1 VRCKILTYCG
11 SARSGIGQRNHLKK
25 CTPSVSWCPAC
36 GEDIENGASTNITCE
51 RCKEV
56 VYCSQRCLNNDFNNH
71 VHRCPLTL
79 PNPIVIEMQAVPTSG
94 EGRAQMLTLLQP
106 GGVRGQQGILIDNEE
121 VIASVKNERWRLSRN
136 LQKAL
141 EADEKNAA
149 KCKEARD
156 KVLEWYI
163 QHNPRSSMETWRA
176 EAVSAKAVTELL
188 QTITGNNDFVCT
200 REMWQAAIQVKD
212 DLLVKI
218 AQKRGAERGQRTWTT
233 CIESEPE
240 ILLCFQGNPS
250 DQQTSS
256 TSAAEECG
264 NRCDG

>member
-1 VRCKILTYCG
+1 
-11 SARSGIGQRNHLKK
+11 
-25 CTPSVSWCPAC
+25 
-36 GEDIENGASTNITCE
+36 
-51 RCKEV
+51 
-56 VYCSQRCLNNDFNNH
+56 
-71 VHRCPLTL
+71 
-79 PNPIVIEMQAVPTSG
+79 M
-94 EGRAQMLTLLQP
+94 
-106 GGVRGQQGILIDNEE
+106 RGQDGILVDNEE
-121 VIASVKNERWRLSRN
+121 LIASVKNERWRLSRN

-149 KCKEARD
+149 KCEEARD
-156 KVLEWYI
+156 GVLEWCI
-163 QHNPRSSMETWRA
+163 QHNPRSSIETWRA
-176 EAVSAKAVTELL
+176 EAASAKAVTELL

>member
-1 VRCKILTYCG
+1 MRCRIPRYC
-11 SARSGIGQRNHLKK
+11 SSQCKERHWAKSHQKE
-25 CTPSVSWCPAC
+25 CTPNVSWCPAC
-36 GEDIENGASTNITCE
+36 GEDIESGVSTNIACE

-71 VHRCPLTL
+71 LYGCPLTV
-79 PNPIVIEMQAVPTSG
+79 PNPIVLDKLHTAPTLGDS
-94 EGRAQMLTLLQP
+94 RVQIPILLQP
-106 GGVRGQQGILIDNEE
+106 GGAREQKSILIDNEE

-200 REMWQAAIQVKD
+200 REMWQAAIQARD
-212 DLLVKI
+212 DLSGEL
-218 AQKRGAERGQRTWTT
+218 GMT
-233 CIESEPE
+233 
-240 ILLCFQGNPS
+240 F
-250 DQQTSS
+250 
-256 TSAAEECG
+256 
-264 NRCDG
+264 NRAKTRSRKGTRHMDNLY

>member
-200 REMWQAAIQVKD
+200 REMWQAAIQARD
-212 DLLVKI
+212 DLSGEL
-218 AQKRGAERGQRTWTT
+218 GMT
-233 CIESEPE
+233 
-240 ILLCFQGNPS
+240 F
-250 DQQTSS
+250 
-256 TSAAEECG
+256 
-264 NRCDG
+264 NRAKTRSRKGTRHMDNLY